1 MTAETLHDA
10 ISLLP
15 SDLIAEADKK
25 RCARPKIIPWRRY
38 AAMAACFAL
47 VLSYGMFAMQFFAP
61 MGGSK
66 ECAVEAA
73 PMEQEAPA
81 AAAPMEE
88 EAATEAP
95 AVNKGASLTEDSA
108 ARGTFGIQQ
117 QCVQTPLKPSTA
129 CFSSSTGATLV
140 CSRQELDSYLT
151 EKDWIYDFTDFQAG
165 CEGYDDAWF
174 ENYDLLLLTVHAAH
188 PDSLWAIT
196 AIEDVRETDPMG
208 WDWFVYFGDHANAD
222 TGGEDTAFHLLAE
235 LDKGMISPEDS
246 ILTVA
251 EVPEESYP

>member
-25 RCARPKIIPWRRY
+25 RYARPKIIPWKRY

-47 VLSYGMFAMQFFAP
+47 VLSCGMFAMRVFAP
-61 MGGSK
+61 KGGSTEK
-66 ECAVEAA
+66 YA
-73 PMEQEAPA
+73 MEQEAPA

-88 EAATEAP
+88 EAAEEAP

-108 ARGTFGIQQ
+108 RGTFGIPQ

-129 CFSSSTGATLV
+129 CFSGSTV
-140 CSRQELDSYLT
+140 VHVICSRSELDSYLT
-151 EKDWIYDFTDFQAG
+151 DKDWIYDFTDFRAG

-174 ENYDLLLLTVHAAH
+174 EDHDLLLLTVHAAN
-188 PDSLWAIT
+188 PDCLWAVT

-208 WDWFVYFGDHANAD
+208 WDWFVYFGDHANVD
-222 TGGEDTAFHLLAE
+222 GGGEDTAFHLLAE

-246 ILTVA
+246 ILPVA
-251 EVPEESYP
+251 EVPEESVP